1 MHTHTNMHACLRYQ
15 HAHIYA
21 RTHTSLHTHTHT
33 PMQAHT
39 HTHTHTQAPTC
50 AHTSRIHIQTY
61 SHPRCGN
68 IFTAEDYLTKATD
81 SRCVA
86 KQEGTSCKQASGG
99 INRCISTTSYNAGHN
114 RTPEGR
120 PPVRETAPASFECF
134 IFKPLYFHTNNPL
147 PENHWSFTTSWF
159 LWWF

>member
-1 MHTHTNMHACLRYQ
+1 MHTYKH
-15 HAHIYA
+15 A
-21 RTHTSLHTHTHT
+21 RTHTQTNMHTNTHVCLPACT
-33 PMQAHT
+33 YT
-39 HTHTHTQAPTC
+39 YTHTHTQAPTH
-50 AHTSRIHIQTY
+50 AHASHIHTQTY

-99 INRCISTTSYNAGHN
+99 INRCIPTTSYNTEHN

-120 PPVRETAPASFECF
+120 PPVRQTAPASFECF

-147 PENHWSFTTSWF
+147 PENLWSFTTSWF